1 MLFLDEEL
9 RVLIYYF
16 KSAEIEILK
25 KYCNYP
31 NTILE
36 RKKCK
41 MLNIGVGELAVLLL
55 IALIVVGPADLPKV
69 AVAIAKGIKYI
80 RRMSRELMS
89 ALQAEAELSELK
101 EVKEVID
108 EITDPNVIVKPIK
121 QELEDVTSIAKQEI
135 SDVNKVVETVAK
147 EDLNQK
153 IDILNKE

>member
-1 MLFLDEEL
+1 
-9 RVLIYYF
+9 
-16 KSAEIEILK
+16 
-25 KYCNYP
+25 
-31 NTILE
+31 
-36 RKKCK
+36 

-80 RRMSRELMS
+80 RKTSRELMS

-108 EITDPNVIVKPIK
+108 EITDPNAIVNPIK
-121 QELEDVTSIAKQEI
+121 QELEDVTTIAKQEI